1 MTIVCVYC
9 RKNITSE
16 DKNILEERVRVS
28 TWTGKKEDVGF
39 ACFSCLS
46 NFIDSSRGSA

>member
-1 MTIVCVYC
+1 MTIRCVYC
-9 RKNITSE
+9 RKEITTE
-16 DKNILEERVRVS
+16 DKIILEDRVRVS

-39 ACFSCLS
+39 TCFSCLS